1 MKICFMGSMDFAV
14 TILEGLHQKYG
25 VDLVVTQPDKP
36 VGRKKV
42 IQGTP
47 VRDKA
52 LELGIEL
59 FQPKSIRKDNLRI
72 LKDDFDL
79 IIVAAYGQIIPE
91 EILYHGKYQAINVH
105 ASLLPKYRGGSP
117 MHKAIINGDKISGVS
132 IIFMEKKLDSG
143 DILAQRACEITEE
156 ENVLSLERKLS
167 VIGRDL
173 LLETLEILF
182 LGKVKAIKQNIEEV
196 TYAFNFKNEDLI
208 IDFNKSAKDIYN
220 FIRGLN
226 PWPISYFEIDGKK
239 LKVFESS
246 YLEEN
251 LSSNVGE
258 VVKIS
263 KDGLFIQTK
272 QGIIN
277 LKRVQLEGKKEM
289 DINSFM
295 NGAGKSLFTEGQILI

>member
-117 MHKAIINGDKISGVS
+117 MHKAIINGDNVSGVS

-143 DILAQRACEITEE
+143 DILAQRECEITEE
-156 ENVLSLERKLS
+156 DNVLSLEKKLS
-167 VIGRDL
+167 VLGRDL
-173 LLETLEILF
+173 LLETLEELT
-182 LGKVKAIKQNIEEV
+182 LGKVKPIKQNEEEV

-226 PWPISYFEIDGKK
+226 PWPIAYFEIDGKK
-239 LKVFESS
+239 LKVFESL
-246 YLEEN
+246 YLENN

-272 QGIIN
+272 NGVIN

-295 NGAGKSLFTEGQILI
+295 NGAGKSLFSEGQILI

>member
-1 MKICFMGSMDFAV
+1 MGSMDFAV

>member
-117 MHKAIINGDKISGVS
+117 MHKAILNGDKISGVS
-132 IIFMEKKLDSG
+132 IIFMERKLDSG

-156 ENVLSLERKLS
+156 DNVLSLERKLS

-173 LLETLEILF
+173 LLETLEVLF
-182 LGKVKAIKQNIEEV
+182 SGKGKAIKQNVEEV

-295 NGAGKSLFTEGQILI
+295 NGAGKSLFYEGQILI